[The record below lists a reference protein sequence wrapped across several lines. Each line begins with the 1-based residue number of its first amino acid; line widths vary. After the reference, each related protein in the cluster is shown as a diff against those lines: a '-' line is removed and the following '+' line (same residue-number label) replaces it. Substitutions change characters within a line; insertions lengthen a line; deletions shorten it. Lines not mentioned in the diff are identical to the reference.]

1 MVFVIKYILENKMK
15 KILLIDGSSLIFRA
29 FYAIRNLTTKDGVF
43 VNGVYGFL
51 NMYYKALEL
60 INPTHIFVAFDKG
73 SKTFRHNEFADYKG
87 TRDNAPNEITYQ
99 FGILK
104 DLLSSMNVNYLELD
118 EYEADDIIGTIAKL
132 AQKEGFEVDIFTG
145 DRDYLQLVDDNILV
159 YLTKKGI
166 SEIKLMNTE
175 SILEEYDLSPKQLID
190 VKALQGDSSDNI
202 PGVKGVGEKT
212 ALKLIQEYGNLENL
226 YENIDNLK
234 GKLKENLVNEKDKA
248 YLSRYLGEIFLRV
261 PIERNIEDFEIKDV
275 NYNEYLKK
283 LEKLEF
289 NSIINK
295 HFKDIKKEST
305 VKSNQ
310 NIDFEVINFSEIFEK
325 IKNDDE
331 ISIKFFSDKGYIYRK
346 KFYIGIYSNFNKKAY
361 ICKDFKLSD
370 FEKFCNLDIKIIGY
384 DIKEELFFALK
395 NNLEFK
401 NYEDVMILEYLID
414 SNKGNYDILK
424 VSNEFLNLEILDLK
438 EMLGKGKN
446 KKTFFELEEDIIFK
460 FISQNVFAISALYD
474 IFIEKAKENN
484 LISLYENVEKPL
496 VKVLADMEKTG
507 VLVDRNKIIELN
519 EEYSKLA
526 YLYEQKV
533 YELAGEVFNLNS
545 PKQLGV
551 ILFEKIGLPVVKKT
565 KTGYSTD
572 VEVLEKLSKKHEIA
586 DYILKYRS
594 LNKLISTYLD
604 GILEYI
610 MDDGRVRTSFKQMI
624 TATGRLSSVDPNLQN
639 IPIRSE
645 EGKNIR
651 KVFVADK
658 NKVFIDADYSQIEL
672 RVLAHLSK
680 DSVMIDSFKNDL
692 DIHYK
697 TASEVFGVPINEVT
711 DNQRRS
717 AKAVNFG
724 IVYGI
729 SDYGLSKDLNITRNE
744 ARQYIDGY
752 LNTYPSIKNY
762 MEQIVNKAKK
772 DGFVTTILD
781 RKRYIPEINS
791 KNFNIRS
798 FGERI
803 ALNTPIQG
811 SAADIIKLAMIKV
824 YERLKIEKVN
834 AKLIL
839 QIHDELI
846 VECEESEKE
855 TVKKILKN
863 SMENVY
869 KLDLPLKVDVC
880 EGRNWYE
887 SK

>member
-1 MVFVIKYILENKMK
+1 MK

-572 VEVLEKLSKKHEIA
+572 VEVLEKLSKKHGIA

-744 ARQYIDGY
+744 AMQYIDGY
-752 LNTYPSIKNY
+752 LNTYPSIKSY
-762 MEQIVNKAKK
+762 MEEIVNKAKK

-869 KLDLPLKVDVC
+869 KLDLPLKVDIC

>member
-1 MVFVIKYILENKMK
+1 MK

-51 NMYYKALEL
+51 NMYYKVLEL
-60 INPTHIFVAFDKG
+60 IKPTHVFVAFDKG

-361 ICKDFKLSD
+361 ICKNFKLSD

-446 KKTFFELEEDIIFK
+446 KKTFFELEENIIFK

-496 VKVLADMEKTG
+496 VKVLADMENTG

-752 LNTYPSIKNY
+752 LNTYPSIKSY
-762 MEQIVNKAKK
+762 MEEIVNKAKK

-869 KLDLPLKVDVC
+869 KLDLPLKVDIC

>member
-1 MVFVIKYILENKMK
+1 MK

-145 DRDYLQLVDDNILV
+145 DRDYLQLVDYNILV

-331 ISIKFFSDKGYIYRK
+331 ISIKFFSDKGYIYRN

-752 LNTYPSIKNY
+752 LNTYPSIKSY
-762 MEQIVNKAKK
+762 MEEIVNKAKK

-869 KLDLPLKVDVC
+869 KLDLPLKVDIC

>member
-1 MVFVIKYILENKMK
+1 MK

-29 FYAIRNLTTKDGVF
+29 FYAIKNLTTKDGVF

-60 INPTHIFVAFDKG
+60 TNPTHVFVAFDKG
-73 SKTFRHNEFADYKG
+73 SKTFRHTEYSDYKG
-87 TRDNAPNEITYQ
+87 TRDKAPNEITYQ

-118 EYEADDIIGTIAKL
+118 EYEADDILGTIAKM

-145 DRDYLQLVDDNILV
+145 DRDYLQLVDDNIFV

-166 SEIKLMNTE
+166 SEIKLMDNNAIFE
-175 SILEEYDLSPKQLID
+175 DFGISPKQLIE

-226 YENIDNLK
+226 YENLGNLK
-234 GKLKENLVNEKDKA
+234 GKLKENLENEKDKA
-248 YLSRYLGEIFLRV
+248 YLSRYLGEIYLNV
-261 PIERNIEDFEIKDV
+261 PIDKNIEDFEIKDV
-275 NYNEYLKK
+275 NLNEYI
-283 LEKLEF
+283 EKLENLEF
-289 NSIINK
+289 KSIINK
-295 HFKDIKKEST
+295 YFKDVKKDNS
-305 VKSNQ
+305 KNL
-310 NIDFEVINFSEIFEK
+310 NHIIDSEVIIFSEIFDK
-325 IKNDDE
+325 IKNDK
-331 ISIKFFSDKGYIYRK
+331 SIAVKFFSDKEYIYRE
-346 KFYIGIYSNFNKKAY
+346 KFYIGVYSDYNKKSY
-361 ICKDFKLSD
+361 ICKDFNLKD
-370 FEKFCNLDIKIIGY
+370 FERLCNSDIKIVGY
-384 DIKEELFFALK
+384 DIKEELFFLLK
-395 NNLEFK
+395 NNFEVN
-401 NYEDVMILEYLID
+401 NYEDVMILEYLVD
-414 SNKGNYDILK
+414 SNKGNYDITK
-424 VSNEFLNLEILDLK
+424 VSEEVLHLEIIDLK
-438 EMLGKGKN
+438 EIFGKGKN
-446 KKTFFELEEDIIFK
+446 KKTFFDLEEDIIVK
-460 FISQNVFAISALYD
+460 YISQYVFAISELYS
-474 IFIEKAKENN
+474 IFVQKVKENN
-484 LISLYENVEKPL
+484 LYSLYENVEKPL
-496 VKVLADMEKTG
+496 VKILADMEKTG
-507 VLVDRNKIIELN
+507 VKVDKNKIMELN

-526 YLYEQKV
+526 DEYEQRV

-551 ILFEKIGLPVVKKT
+551 VLFDKMKLPVVKKT

-572 VEVLEKLSKKHEIA
+572 VEVLEKLSEEHEIA
-586 DYILKYRS
+586 EYILKYRS
-594 LNKLISTYLD
+594 LNKLISTYLV
-604 GILEYI
+604 GILDYI
-610 MDDGRVRTSFKQMI
+610 MEDDRVRTSYKQMI

-639 IPIRSE
+639 IPVRTQ

-680 DSVMIDSFKNDL
+680 DLVMIDSFKNNL

-697 TASEVFGVPINEVT
+697 TASEVFGVPIEEVT

-752 LNTYPSIKNY
+752 LNTYPNIKNY
-762 MEQIVNKAKK
+762 MEEIVKIAKK
-772 DGFVTTILD
+772 DGYVTTILG

-824 YERLKIEKVN
+824 YERLKEEKVN

-846 VECEESEKE
+846 IECDEKE
-855 TVKKILKN
+855 KDIVKNILKE

>member
-1 MVFVIKYILENKMK
+1 MK

-29 FYAIRNLTTKDGVF
+29 FYAIKNLTTKDGVF

-60 INPTHIFVAFDKG
+60 TNTTHVFVAFDKG
-73 SKTFRHNEFADYKG
+73 SKTFRHTEYSDYKG
-87 TRDNAPNEITYQ
+87 SRDKAPNEITYQ

-118 EYEADDIIGTIAKL
+118 EYEADDILGTIAKL

-145 DRDYLQLVDDNILV
+145 DRDYLQLVDDNIFV

-166 SEIKLMNTE
+166 SEIKLMDNNAIFE
-175 SILEEYDLSPKQLID
+175 DFGISPKQLID

-226 YENIDNLK
+226 YENLGKLK
-234 GKLKENLVNEKDKA
+234 GKLKENLENEKDKA
-248 YLSRYLGEIFLRV
+248 YLSRYLGEIYLNV
-261 PIERNIEDFEIKDV
+261 PIDKNIEDFELKDV
-275 NYNEYLKK
+275 NLNEYI
-283 LEKLEF
+283 EKLENLEF
-289 NSIINK
+289 KSIINK
-295 HFKDIKKEST
+295 YFKDVKKDNS
-305 VKSNQ
+305 KSINHI
-310 NIDFEVINFSEIFEK
+310 IDSEVINFSEIFDK
-325 IKNDDE
+325 IKNDK
-331 ISIKFFSDKGYIYRK
+331 SIAVKFFSDKEYIYRE
-346 KFYIGIYSNFNKKAY
+346 KFYIGVYSDYNKKSY
-361 ICKDFKLSD
+361 ICKEFNLKD
-370 FEKFCNLDIKIIGY
+370 FERLCNSDIKIVGY
-384 DIKEELFFALK
+384 DIKEELFFLLK
-395 NNLEFK
+395 NNFEVN
-401 NYEDVMILEYLID
+401 NYEDVMILEYLVD
-414 SNKGNYDILK
+414 SNKGNYDITK
-424 VSNEFLNLEILDLK
+424 VSEELLHLEIIDLK
-438 EMLGKGKN
+438 ERFGKGKN
-446 KKTFFELEEDIIFK
+446 KKTFFDLDEDIIVK
-460 FISQNVFAISALYD
+460 YISQYVFAISELYS
-474 IFIEKAKENN
+474 IFVQKVKENN
-484 LISLYENVEKPL
+484 LFSLYENVEKPL
-496 VKVLADMEKTG
+496 VKILADMEKTG
-507 VLVDRNKIIELN
+507 VKVDKNKILELN

-526 YLYEQKV
+526 DEYEQRV

-551 ILFEKIGLPVVKKT
+551 ILFDKMKLPVVKKT

-572 VEVLEKLSKKHEIA
+572 VEVLEKLSEDYEIA
-586 DYILKYRS
+586 EYILKYRS
-594 LNKLISTYLD
+594 LNKLISTYLV
-604 GILEYI
+604 GILDYI
-610 MDDGRVRTSFKQMI
+610 MEDDRVRTSYKQMI

-639 IPIRSE
+639 IPVRTQ

-680 DSVMIDSFKNDL
+680 DLVMIDSFKNDL

-697 TASEVFGVPINEVT
+697 TASEVFGVPIEEVT

-752 LNTYPSIKNY
+752 LNTYPNIKNY
-762 MEQIVNKAKK
+762 MEEIVKIAKK
-772 DGFVTTILD
+772 DGYVTTILG

-824 YERLKIEKVN
+824 YERLKEEKVN

-846 VECEESEKE
+846 IECDEKE
-855 TVKKILKN
+855 KDIVKNILKE

>member
-1 MVFVIKYILENKMK
+1 MK

-60 INPTHIFVAFDKG
+60 IKPTHVFVAFDKG

-87 TRDNAPNEITYQ
+87 TRDKAPNEITYQ

-118 EYEADDIIGTIAKL
+118 EYEADDILGTIAKL

-145 DRDYLQLVDDNILV
+145 DRDYLQLVDENIFV

-166 SEIKLMNTE
+166 SEIKLMNNE
-175 SILEEYDLSPKQLID
+175 SIFEEYGLSPKQLID

-226 YENIDNLK
+226 YENLDNLK
-234 GKLKENLVNEKDKA
+234 GKLKENLENEKDKA
-248 YLSRYLGEIFLRV
+248 YLSRHLGEIFLNV
-261 PIERNIEDFEIKDV
+261 PIARNIEDFEIKDV
-275 NYNEYLKK
+275 SNEY
-283 LEKLEF
+283 LEKLENLEF
-289 NSIINK
+289 KSIISK
-295 HFKDIKKEST
+295 HFKDIKKEND
-305 VKSNQ
+305 VKISQ
-310 NIDFEVINFSEIFEK
+310 KIDFEVINFSEIFEK
-325 IKNDDE
+325 IKNDDA
-331 ISIKFFSDKGYIYRK
+331 ISIKFFSDKGYIYRE
-346 KFYIGIYSNFNKKAY
+346 KFYTGIYSNYNKKAY
-361 ICKDFKLSD
+361 ICKDFELSD
-370 FEKFCNLDIKIIGY
+370 FEKFCNLDVNIIGY
-384 DIKEELFFALK
+384 DIKEELYFALK

-401 NYEDVMILEYLID
+401 NYEDVMILEYLFD
-414 SNKGNYDILK
+414 SNKGNYDIGK
-424 VSNEFLNLEILDLK
+424 VSNELLHLEILDLK
-438 EMLGKGKN
+438 EISGKGKN
-446 KKTFFELEEDIIFK
+446 KKTFFEFEEDIIFK
-460 FISQNVFAISALYD
+460 YISQNVFAIYKLYN
-474 IFIEKAKENN
+474 IFIEKCKENN
-484 LISLYENVEKPL
+484 LILLYENVEKPL
-496 VKVLADMEKTG
+496 VKVLADMESTG
-507 VLVDRNKIIELN
+507 VLVDKSMIKELN

-526 YLYEQKV
+526 NEYEQKV

-551 ILFEKIGLPVVKKT
+551 ILFDKMKLPVVKKT

-752 LNTYPSIKNY
+752 LNTYPSIKKY
-762 MEQIVNKAKK
+762 MEEIVNKAKK
-772 DGFVTTILD
+772 DGYVTTILD

-824 YERLKIEKVN
+824 YERLNSENVN

-846 VECEESEKE
+846 IECEESEKE
-855 TVKKILKN
+855 IVKKILKD

>member
-1 MVFVIKYILENKMK
+1 MK

-29 FYAIRNLTTKDGVF
+29 FYAIKNLTTKDGVF

-60 INPTHIFVAFDKG
+60 TNPTHVFVAFDKG
-73 SKTFRHNEFADYKG
+73 SKTFRHTEYSDYKG
-87 TRDNAPNEITYQ
+87 TRDKAPNEITYQ

-118 EYEADDIIGTIAKL
+118 EYEADDILGTIAKL

-145 DRDYLQLVDDNILV
+145 DRDYLQLVDDNIFV

-166 SEIKLMNTE
+166 SEIKLMDNNAIFE
-175 SILEEYDLSPKQLID
+175 DFGISPNQLID

-226 YENIDNLK
+226 YKNLGKLK
-234 GKLKENLVNEKDKA
+234 GKLKENLENEKDKA
-248 YLSRYLGEIFLRV
+248 YLSRYLGEIYLNV
-261 PIERNIEDFEIKDV
+261 PIDKNIEDFELKDV
-275 NYNEYLKK
+275 NLNEYI
-283 LEKLEF
+283 EKLENLEF
-289 NSIINK
+289 KSIINK
-295 HFKDIKKEST
+295 FFKDVKKDN
-305 VKSNQ
+305 SNSI
-310 NIDFEVINFSEIFEK
+310 NHIIDSEVINFSEIFDK
-325 IKNDDE
+325 IKNDK
-331 ISIKFFSDKGYIYRK
+331 SIAVKFFSDKEYIYRE
-346 KFYIGIYSNFNKKAY
+346 KFYIGVYSDYNKKSY
-361 ICKDFKLSD
+361 ICKEFNLED
-370 FEKFCNLDIKIIGY
+370 FERLCNSDIKIVGY
-384 DIKEELFFALK
+384 DIKEELFFLLK
-395 NNLEFK
+395 NNFEVN
-401 NYEDVMILEYLID
+401 NYEDVMILEYLVD
-414 SNKGNYDILK
+414 SNKGNYDITK
-424 VSNEFLNLEILDLK
+424 VSEELLHLEIIDLK
-438 EMLGKGKN
+438 ERFGKGKN
-446 KKTFFELEEDIIFK
+446 KKTFFDLDEDIIVK
-460 FISQNVFAISALYD
+460 YISQYVFAISELYS
-474 IFIEKAKENN
+474 IFVQKVKENN
-484 LISLYENVEKPL
+484 LYSLYENVEKPL
-496 VKVLADMEKTG
+496 VKILADMEKTG
-507 VLVDRNKIIELN
+507 VKVDKNKILELN

-526 YLYEQKV
+526 DEYEQRV

-551 ILFEKIGLPVVKKT
+551 ILFDKMKLPVVKKT

-572 VEVLEKLSKKHEIA
+572 VEVLEKLSEDYEIA
-586 DYILKYRS
+586 EYILKYRS
-594 LNKLISTYLD
+594 LNKLISTYLV
-604 GILEYI
+604 GILDYI
-610 MDDGRVRTSFKQMI
+610 MEDDRVRTSYKQMI

-639 IPIRSE
+639 IPVRTQ

-680 DSVMIDSFKNDL
+680 DLVMIDSFKNDL

-697 TASEVFGVPINEVT
+697 TASEVFGVPIEEVT

-752 LNTYPSIKNY
+752 LNTYPNIKNY
-762 MEQIVNKAKK
+762 MEEIVKIAKK
-772 DGFVTTILD
+772 DGYVTTILG

-824 YERLKIEKVN
+824 YERLKEEKVN

-846 VECEESEKE
+846 IECDEKE
-855 TVKKILKN
+855 KDIVKNILKE

>member
-1 MVFVIKYILENKMK
+1 MK

-60 INPTHIFVAFDKG
+60 INPTHVFVAFDKG

-202 PGVKGVGEKT
+202 PGVKGVGDRT

-310 NIDFEVINFSEIFEK
+310 NIDFEVINFPEIFEK

-752 LNTYPSIKNY
+752 LNTYPSIKSY
-762 MEQIVNKAKK
+762 MEEIVNKAKK

-824 YERLKIEKVN
+824 YERLKVEKVN

-869 KLDLPLKVDVC
+869 KLDLPLKVDIC

>member
-1 MVFVIKYILENKMK
+1 MK

-261 PIERNIEDFEIKDV
+261 PIERNIEDFKIKDV

-370 FEKFCNLDIKIIGY
+370 FEKFCNLDINIIGY

-446 KKTFFELEEDIIFK
+446 KKTFFELEENIIFK

-496 VKVLADMEKTG
+496 VKVLADMENTG

-752 LNTYPSIKNY
+752 LNTYPSIKSY
-762 MEQIVNKAKK
+762 MEEIVNKAKK

-869 KLDLPLKVDVC
+869 KLDLPLKVDIC

>member
-1 MVFVIKYILENKMK
+1 MK

-474 IFIEKAKENN
+474 IFTEKAKENN

-752 LNTYPSIKNY
+752 LNTYPSIKSY
-762 MEQIVNKAKK
+762 MEEIVNKAKK

-869 KLDLPLKVDVC
+869 KLDLPLKVDIC

>member
-1 MVFVIKYILENKMK
+1 MK

-29 FYAIRNLTTKDGVF
+29 FYAIKNLTTKDGVF

-60 INPTHIFVAFDKG
+60 TNPTHVFVAFDKG
-73 SKTFRHNEFADYKG
+73 SKTFRHTEYSDYKG
-87 TRDNAPNEITYQ
+87 TRDKAPNEITYQ

-118 EYEADDIIGTIAKL
+118 EYEADDILGTIAKL

-145 DRDYLQLVDDNILV
+145 DRDYLQLVDDNIFV

-166 SEIKLMNTE
+166 SEIKLMDNNAIFE
-175 SILEEYDLSPKQLID
+175 DFGISPKQLID

-226 YENIDNLK
+226 YKNLGKLK
-234 GKLKENLVNEKDKA
+234 GKLKENLENEKDKA
-248 YLSRYLGEIFLRV
+248 YLSRYLGEIYLNV
-261 PIERNIEDFEIKDV
+261 PIDKNIEDFELKDV
-275 NYNEYLKK
+275 NLNEYI
-283 LEKLEF
+283 EKLENLEF
-289 NSIINK
+289 KSIINK
-295 HFKDIKKEST
+295 FFKDVKKDN
-305 VKSNQ
+305 SNSI
-310 NIDFEVINFSEIFEK
+310 NHIIDSEVINFSEIFDK
-325 IKNDDE
+325 IKNDK
-331 ISIKFFSDKGYIYRK
+331 SIAVKFFSDKEYIYRE
-346 KFYIGIYSNFNKKAY
+346 KFYIGVYSDYNKKSY
-361 ICKDFKLSD
+361 ICKEFNLED
-370 FEKFCNLDIKIIGY
+370 FERLCNSDIKIVGY
-384 DIKEELFFALK
+384 DIKEELFFLLK
-395 NNLEFK
+395 NNFEVN
-401 NYEDVMILEYLID
+401 NYEDVMILEYLVD
-414 SNKGNYDILK
+414 SNKGNYDITK
-424 VSNEFLNLEILDLK
+424 VSEELLHLEIIDLK
-438 EMLGKGKN
+438 ERFGKGKN
-446 KKTFFELEEDIIFK
+446 KKTFFDLDEDIIVK
-460 FISQNVFAISALYD
+460 YISQYVFAISELYS
-474 IFIEKAKENN
+474 IFVQKVKENN
-484 LISLYENVEKPL
+484 LYSLYENVEKPL
-496 VKVLADMEKTG
+496 VKILADMEKTG
-507 VLVDRNKIIELN
+507 VKVDKNKILELN

-526 YLYEQKV
+526 DEYEQRV

-551 ILFEKIGLPVVKKT
+551 ILFDKMKLPVVKKT

-572 VEVLEKLSKKHEIA
+572 VEVLEKLSEDYEIA
-586 DYILKYRS
+586 EYILKYRS
-594 LNKLISTYLD
+594 LNKLISTYLV
-604 GILEYI
+604 GILDYI
-610 MDDGRVRTSFKQMI
+610 MEDDRVRTSYKQMI

-639 IPIRSE
+639 IPVRTQ

-680 DSVMIDSFKNDL
+680 DLVMIDSFKNDL

-697 TASEVFGVPINEVT
+697 TASEVFGVPIEEVT

-752 LNTYPSIKNY
+752 LNTYPNIKNY
-762 MEQIVNKAKK
+762 MEEIVKIAKK
-772 DGFVTTILD
+772 DGYVTTILG
-781 RKRYIPEINS
+781 RKRYIPEIKS

-824 YERLKIEKVN
+824 YKRLKEEKVN

-846 VECEESEKE
+846 IECDEKE
-855 TVKKILKN
+855 KDIVKNILKE

-880 EGRNWYE
+880 EGRNWFE

>member
-1 MVFVIKYILENKMK
+1 MK

-29 FYAIRNLTTKDGVF
+29 FYAIKNLTTKDGVF

-60 INPTHIFVAFDKG
+60 TNPTHVFVAFDKG
-73 SKTFRHNEFADYKG
+73 SKTFRHTEYSDYKG
-87 TRDNAPNEITYQ
+87 TRDKAPNEITYQ

-118 EYEADDIIGTIAKL
+118 EYEADDILGTIAKL

-145 DRDYLQLVDDNILV
+145 DRDYLQLVDDNIFV

-166 SEIKLMNTE
+166 SEIKLMDNNAIFE
-175 SILEEYDLSPKQLID
+175 DFGISPKQLID

-226 YENIDNLK
+226 YENLGKLK
-234 GKLKENLVNEKDKA
+234 GKLKENLENEKDKA
-248 YLSRYLGEIFLRV
+248 YLSRYLGEIYLNV
-261 PIERNIEDFEIKDV
+261 PIDKNIEDFELKDV
-275 NYNEYLKK
+275 NLNEYI
-283 LEKLEF
+283 EKLENLEF
-289 NSIINK
+289 KSIINK
-295 HFKDIKKEST
+295 FFKDVKKDN
-305 VKSNQ
+305 SNSI
-310 NIDFEVINFSEIFEK
+310 NHIIDSEVINFSEIFDK
-325 IKNDDE
+325 IKNDK
-331 ISIKFFSDKGYIYRK
+331 SIAVKFFSDKEYIYRE
-346 KFYIGIYSNFNKKAY
+346 KFYIGVYSDYNKKSY
-361 ICKDFKLSD
+361 ICKEFNLED
-370 FEKFCNLDIKIIGY
+370 FERLCNSDIKIVGY
-384 DIKEELFFALK
+384 DIKEELFFLLK
-395 NNLEFK
+395 NNFEVN
-401 NYEDVMILEYLID
+401 NYEDVMILEYLVD
-414 SNKGNYDILK
+414 SNKGNYNITK
-424 VSNEFLNLEILDLK
+424 VSEELLHLEIIDLK
-438 EMLGKGKN
+438 ERFGKGKN
-446 KKTFFELEEDIIFK
+446 KKTFFDLDEDIIVK
-460 FISQNVFAISALYD
+460 YISQYVFAISELYS
-474 IFIEKAKENN
+474 IFVQKVKENN
-484 LISLYENVEKPL
+484 LYSLYENVEKPL
-496 VKVLADMEKTG
+496 VKILADMEKTG
-507 VLVDRNKIIELN
+507 VKVDKNKILELN

-526 YLYEQKV
+526 DEYEQRV

-551 ILFEKIGLPVVKKT
+551 ILFDKMKLPVVKKT

-572 VEVLEKLSKKHEIA
+572 VEVLEKLSEDYEIA
-586 DYILKYRS
+586 EYILKYRS
-594 LNKLISTYLD
+594 LNKLISTYLV
-604 GILEYI
+604 GILDYI
-610 MDDGRVRTSFKQMI
+610 MEDDRVRTSYKQMI

-639 IPIRSE
+639 IPVRTQ

-680 DSVMIDSFKNDL
+680 DLVMIDSFKNDL

-697 TASEVFGVPINEVT
+697 TASEVFGVPIEEVT

-752 LNTYPSIKNY
+752 LNTYPNIKNY
-762 MEQIVNKAKK
+762 MEEIVKIAKK
-772 DGFVTTILD
+772 DGYVTTILG
-781 RKRYIPEINS
+781 RKRYIPEIKS

-824 YERLKIEKVN
+824 YKRLKEEKVN

-846 VECEESEKE
+846 IECDEKE
-855 TVKKILKN
+855 KDIVKNILKE

-880 EGRNWYE
+880 EGRNWFE

>member
-1 MVFVIKYILENKMK
+1 M
-15 KILLIDGSSLIFRA
+15 
-29 FYAIRNLTTKDGVF
+29 
-43 VNGVYGFL
+43 
-51 NMYYKALEL
+51 
-60 INPTHIFVAFDKG
+60 
-73 SKTFRHNEFADYKG
+73 
-87 TRDNAPNEITYQ
+87 
-99 FGILK
+99 
-104 DLLSSMNVNYLELD
+104 
-118 EYEADDIIGTIAKL
+118 
-132 AQKEGFEVDIFTG
+132 
-145 DRDYLQLVDDNILV
+145 
-159 YLTKKGI
+159 
-166 SEIKLMNTE
+166 
-175 SILEEYDLSPKQLID
+175 
-190 VKALQGDSSDNI
+190 
-202 PGVKGVGEKT
+202 
-212 ALKLIQEYGNLENL
+212 
-226 YENIDNLK
+226 
-234 GKLKENLVNEKDKA
+234 
-248 YLSRYLGEIFLRV
+248 
-261 PIERNIEDFEIKDV
+261 
-275 NYNEYLKK
+275 
-283 LEKLEF
+283 
-289 NSIINK
+289 
-295 HFKDIKKEST
+295 
-305 VKSNQ
+305 
-310 NIDFEVINFSEIFEK
+310 
-325 IKNDDE
+325 
-331 ISIKFFSDKGYIYRK
+331 
-346 KFYIGIYSNFNKKAY
+346 
-361 ICKDFKLSD
+361 
-370 FEKFCNLDIKIIGY
+370 
-384 DIKEELFFALK
+384 
-395 NNLEFK
+395 
-401 NYEDVMILEYLID
+401 
-414 SNKGNYDILK
+414 
-424 VSNEFLNLEILDLK
+424 
-438 EMLGKGKN
+438 
-446 KKTFFELEEDIIFK
+446 
-460 FISQNVFAISALYD
+460 
-474 IFIEKAKENN
+474 
-484 LISLYENVEKPL
+484 
-496 VKVLADMEKTG
+496 
-507 VLVDRNKIIELN
+507 
-519 EEYSKLA
+519 
-526 YLYEQKV
+526 
-533 YELAGEVFNLNS
+533 
-545 PKQLGV
+545 
-551 ILFEKIGLPVVKKT
+551 
-565 KTGYSTD
+565 
-572 VEVLEKLSKKHEIA
+572 
-586 DYILKYRS
+586 
-594 LNKLISTYLD
+594 NKLISTYLD

-752 LNTYPSIKNY
+752 LNTYPSIKSY
-762 MEQIVNKAKK
+762 MEEIVNKAKK

-869 KLDLPLKVDVC
+869 KLDLPLKVDIC

>member
-1 MVFVIKYILENKMK
+1 MK

-51 NMYYKALEL
+51 NMYYKVLEL
-60 INPTHIFVAFDKG
+60 IKPTHVFVAFDKG

-414 SNKGNYDILK
+414 SSKGNYNIIK
-424 VSNEFLNLEILDLK
+424 VSEEFLHLEILDLK

-752 LNTYPSIKNY
+752 LNTYPSIKSY
-762 MEQIVNKAKK
+762 MEEIVNKAKK

-869 KLDLPLKVDVC
+869 KLDLPLKVDIC

>member
-1 MVFVIKYILENKMK
+1 MK

-73 SKTFRHNEFADYKG
+73 SKTFRHNEFVDYKG

-261 PIERNIEDFEIKDV
+261 PIERNIEDFKIKDV

-325 IKNDDE
+325 IENDDE

-346 KFYIGIYSNFNKKAY
+346 KFYIGIYSNFNNKAY

-752 LNTYPSIKNY
+752 LNTYPSIKSY
-762 MEQIVNKAKK
+762 MEEIVNKAKK

-869 KLDLPLKVDVC
+869 KLDLPLKVDIC

>member
-1 MVFVIKYILENKMK
+1 
-15 KILLIDGSSLIFRA
+15 
-29 FYAIRNLTTKDGVF
+29 
-43 VNGVYGFL
+43 
-51 NMYYKALEL
+51 
-60 INPTHIFVAFDKG
+60 
-73 SKTFRHNEFADYKG
+73 
-87 TRDNAPNEITYQ
+87 
-99 FGILK
+99 
-104 DLLSSMNVNYLELD
+104 
-118 EYEADDIIGTIAKL
+118 
-132 AQKEGFEVDIFTG
+132 
-145 DRDYLQLVDDNILV
+145 
-159 YLTKKGI
+159 
-166 SEIKLMNTE
+166 
-175 SILEEYDLSPKQLID
+175 
-190 VKALQGDSSDNI
+190 
-202 PGVKGVGEKT
+202 
-212 ALKLIQEYGNLENL
+212 
-226 YENIDNLK
+226 
-234 GKLKENLVNEKDKA
+234 
-248 YLSRYLGEIFLRV
+248 
-261 PIERNIEDFEIKDV
+261 
-275 NYNEYLKK
+275 
-283 LEKLEF
+283 
-289 NSIINK
+289 
-295 HFKDIKKEST
+295 
-305 VKSNQ
+305 
-310 NIDFEVINFSEIFEK
+310 
-325 IKNDDE
+325 
-331 ISIKFFSDKGYIYRK
+331 
-346 KFYIGIYSNFNKKAY
+346 
-361 ICKDFKLSD
+361 
-370 FEKFCNLDIKIIGY
+370 
-384 DIKEELFFALK
+384 
-395 NNLEFK
+395 
-401 NYEDVMILEYLID
+401 
-414 SNKGNYDILK
+414 
-424 VSNEFLNLEILDLK
+424 
-438 EMLGKGKN
+438 
-446 KKTFFELEEDIIFK
+446 
-460 FISQNVFAISALYD
+460 
-474 IFIEKAKENN
+474 
-484 LISLYENVEKPL
+484 
-496 VKVLADMEKTG
+496 MEKTG

-697 TASEVFGVPINEVT
+697 TASEVFGVLINEVT

-752 LNTYPSIKNY
+752 LNTYPSIKSY
-762 MEQIVNKAKK
+762 MEEIVNKAKK

-824 YERLKIEKVN
+824 YERLKVEKVN

-869 KLDLPLKVDVC
+869 KLDLPLKVDIC

>member
-1 MVFVIKYILENKMK
+1 MK

-305 VKSNQ
+305 VKPNQ

-752 LNTYPSIKNY
+752 LNTYPSIKSY
-762 MEQIVNKAKK
+762 MEEIVNKAKK

-869 KLDLPLKVDVC
+869 KLDLPLKVDIC

>member
-1 MVFVIKYILENKMK
+1 MK

-60 INPTHIFVAFDKG
+60 INPTHVFVAFDKG

-310 NIDFEVINFSEIFEK
+310 NIDFEVINFSKIFEK

-752 LNTYPSIKNY
+752 LNTYPSIKSY
-762 MEQIVNKAKK
+762 MEEIVNKAKK

-824 YERLKIEKVN
+824 YERLKVEKVN

-869 KLDLPLKVDVC
+869 KLDLPLKVDIC

>member
-1 MVFVIKYILENKMK
+1 MK

-29 FYAIRNLTTKDGVF
+29 FYAIKNLTTKDGVF

-60 INPTHIFVAFDKG
+60 TNPTHVFVAFDKG
-73 SKTFRHNEFADYKG
+73 SKTFRHTEYSDYKG
-87 TRDNAPNEITYQ
+87 TRDKAPNEITYQ

-118 EYEADDIIGTIAKL
+118 EYEADDILGTIAIL

-145 DRDYLQLVDDNILV
+145 DRDYLQLVDDNIFV

-166 SEIKLMNTE
+166 SEIKLMDNNAIFE
-175 SILEEYDLSPKQLID
+175 DFGISPKQLIE

-226 YENIDNLK
+226 YKNLGKLK
-234 GKLKENLVNEKDKA
+234 GKLKENLENEKDKA
-248 YLSRYLGEIFLRV
+248 YLSRYLGEIYLNV
-261 PIERNIEDFEIKDV
+261 PIDKNIEDFELKDV
-275 NYNEYLKK
+275 NLNEYI
-283 LEKLEF
+283 EKLENLEF
-289 NSIINK
+289 KSIINK
-295 HFKDIKKEST
+295 YFKDVKKDN
-305 VKSNQ
+305 SNSI
-310 NIDFEVINFSEIFEK
+310 NHIIDSEVINFSEIFDK
-325 IKNDDE
+325 IKNDK
-331 ISIKFFSDKGYIYRK
+331 SIAVKFFSDKEYIYRE
-346 KFYIGIYSNFNKKAY
+346 KFYIGVYSDYNKKSY
-361 ICKDFKLSD
+361 ICKEFNLED
-370 FEKFCNLDIKIIGY
+370 FERLCNSDIKIVGY
-384 DIKEELFFALK
+384 DIKEELFFLLK
-395 NNLEFK
+395 NNFEVN
-401 NYEDVMILEYLID
+401 NYEDVMILEYLVD
-414 SNKGNYDILK
+414 SNKGNYDITK
-424 VSNEFLNLEILDLK
+424 VSEELLHLEIIDLK
-438 EMLGKGKN
+438 ERFGKGKN
-446 KKTFFELEEDIIFK
+446 KKTFFDLDEDIIVK
-460 FISQNVFAISALYD
+460 YISQYVFAISELYS
-474 IFIEKAKENN
+474 IFVQKVKENN
-484 LISLYENVEKPL
+484 LYSLYENVEKPL
-496 VKVLADMEKTG
+496 VKILADMEKTG
-507 VLVDRNKIIELN
+507 VKVDKNKILELN

-526 YLYEQKV
+526 DEYEQRV

-551 ILFEKIGLPVVKKT
+551 ILFDKMKLPVVKKT

-572 VEVLEKLSKKHEIA
+572 VEVLEKLSGDYEIA
-586 DYILKYRS
+586 EYILKYRS
-594 LNKLISTYLD
+594 LNKLISTYLV
-604 GILEYI
+604 GILDYI
-610 MDDGRVRTSFKQMI
+610 MEDDRVRTSYKQMI

-639 IPIRSE
+639 IPVRTQ

-680 DSVMIDSFKNDL
+680 DLVMIDSFKNDL

-697 TASEVFGVPINEVT
+697 TASEVFGVPIEEVT

-752 LNTYPSIKNY
+752 LNTYPNIKNY
-762 MEQIVNKAKK
+762 MEEIVKIAKK
-772 DGFVTTILD
+772 DGYVTTILG

-824 YERLKIEKVN
+824 YERLKEEKVN

-846 VECEESEKE
+846 IECDEKE
-855 TVKKILKN
+855 KDIVKNILKE

>member
-1 MVFVIKYILENKMK
+1 MK

-261 PIERNIEDFEIKDV
+261 PIERNIEDFKIKDV

-384 DIKEELFFALK
+384 DIKEELFFVLK

-752 LNTYPSIKNY
+752 LNTYPSIKSY
-762 MEQIVNKAKK
+762 MEEIVNKAKK

-824 YERLKIEKVN
+824 YERLKVEKVN

-869 KLDLPLKVDVC
+869 KLDLPLKVDIC

>member
-1 MVFVIKYILENKMK
+1 MK

-29 FYAIRNLTTKDGVF
+29 FYAIKNLTTKDGVF

-60 INPTHIFVAFDKG
+60 TNPTHVFVAFDKG
-73 SKTFRHNEFADYKG
+73 SKTFRHTEYSDYKG
-87 TRDNAPNEITYQ
+87 TRDKAPNEITYQ

-118 EYEADDIIGTIAKL
+118 EYEADDILGTIAKL

-145 DRDYLQLVDDNILV
+145 DRDYLQLVDDNIFV

-166 SEIKLMNTE
+166 SEIKLMDNNAIFE
-175 SILEEYDLSPKQLID
+175 DFGISPKQLID

-226 YENIDNLK
+226 YENLGKLK
-234 GKLKENLVNEKDKA
+234 GKLKENLENEKDKA
-248 YLSRYLGEIFLRV
+248 YLSRYLGEIYLNV
-261 PIERNIEDFEIKDV
+261 PIDKNIEDFELKDV
-275 NYNEYLKK
+275 NLNEYI
-283 LEKLEF
+283 EKLENLEF
-289 NSIINK
+289 KSIINK
-295 HFKDIKKEST
+295 FFKDVKKDN
-305 VKSNQ
+305 SNSI
-310 NIDFEVINFSEIFEK
+310 NHIIDSEVINFSEIFDK
-325 IKNDDE
+325 IKNDK
-331 ISIKFFSDKGYIYRK
+331 SIAVKFFSDKEYIYRE
-346 KFYIGIYSNFNKKAY
+346 KFYIGVYSDYNKKSY
-361 ICKDFKLSD
+361 ICKEFNLED
-370 FEKFCNLDIKIIGY
+370 FERLCNSDIKIVGY
-384 DIKEELFFALK
+384 DIKEELFFLLK
-395 NNLEFK
+395 NNFEVN
-401 NYEDVMILEYLID
+401 NYEDVMILEYLVD
-414 SNKGNYDILK
+414 SNKGNYDITK
-424 VSNEFLNLEILDLK
+424 VSEELLHLEIIDLK
-438 EMLGKGKN
+438 ERFGKGKN
-446 KKTFFELEEDIIFK
+446 KKTFFDLDEDIIVK
-460 FISQNVFAISALYD
+460 YISQYVFAISELYSV
-474 IFIEKAKENN
+474 FVQKVKENN
-484 LISLYENVEKPL
+484 LYSLYENVEKPL
-496 VKVLADMEKTG
+496 VKILADMEKTG
-507 VLVDRNKIIELN
+507 VKVDKNKILELN

-526 YLYEQKV
+526 DEYEQRV
-533 YELAGEVFNLNS
+533 YEIAGEVFNLNS

-551 ILFEKIGLPVVKKT
+551 ILFDKMKLPVVKKT

-572 VEVLEKLSKKHEIA
+572 VEVLEKLSEDYEIA
-586 DYILKYRS
+586 EYILKYRS
-594 LNKLISTYLD
+594 LNKLISTYLV
-604 GILEYI
+604 GILDYI
-610 MDDGRVRTSFKQMI
+610 MEDDRVRTSYKQMI

-639 IPIRSE
+639 IPVRTQ

-680 DSVMIDSFKNDL
+680 DLVMIDSFKNDL

-697 TASEVFGVPINEVT
+697 TASEVFGVPIEEVT

-752 LNTYPSIKNY
+752 LNTYPNIKNY
-762 MEQIVNKAKK
+762 MEEIVKIAKK
-772 DGFVTTILD
+772 DGYVTTILG

-824 YERLKIEKVN
+824 YERLKEEKVN

-846 VECEESEKE
+846 IECDEKE
-855 TVKKILKN
+855 KDIVKNILKE

>member
-1 MVFVIKYILENKMK
+1 MK

-29 FYAIRNLTTKDGVF
+29 FYAIKNLTTKDGVF

-60 INPTHIFVAFDKG
+60 TNPTHVFVAFDKG
-73 SKTFRHNEFADYKG
+73 SKTFRHTEYSDYKG
-87 TRDNAPNEITYQ
+87 TRDKAPNEITYQ

-118 EYEADDIIGTIAKL
+118 EYEADDILGTIAKL

-145 DRDYLQLVDDNILV
+145 DRDYLQLVDDNIFV

-166 SEIKLMNTE
+166 SEIKLMDNNAIFE
-175 SILEEYDLSPKQLID
+175 DFGISPKQLID

-226 YENIDNLK
+226 YKNLGKLK
-234 GKLKENLVNEKDKA
+234 GKLKENLENEKDKA
-248 YLSRYLGEIFLRV
+248 YLSRYLGEIYLNV
-261 PIERNIEDFEIKDV
+261 PIDKNIEDFELKDV
-275 NYNEYLKK
+275 NLNEYI
-283 LEKLEF
+283 EKLENLEF
-289 NSIINK
+289 KSIINK
-295 HFKDIKKEST
+295 FFKDVKKDN
-305 VKSNQ
+305 SNSI
-310 NIDFEVINFSEIFEK
+310 NHIIDSEVINFSEIFDK
-325 IKNDDE
+325 IKNDK
-331 ISIKFFSDKGYIYRK
+331 SIAVKFFSDKEYIYRE
-346 KFYIGIYSNFNKKAY
+346 KFYIGVYSDYNKKSY
-361 ICKDFKLSD
+361 ICKEFNLED
-370 FEKFCNLDIKIIGY
+370 FERLCNSDIKIVGY
-384 DIKEELFFALK
+384 DIKEELFFLLK
-395 NNLEFK
+395 NNFEVN
-401 NYEDVMILEYLID
+401 NYEDVMILEYLVD
-414 SNKGNYDILK
+414 SNKGNYDITK
-424 VSNEFLNLEILDLK
+424 VSEELLHLEIIDLK
-438 EMLGKGKN
+438 ERFGKGKN
-446 KKTFFELEEDIIFK
+446 KKTFFDLDEDIIVK
-460 FISQNVFAISALYD
+460 YISQYVFAISELYS
-474 IFIEKAKENN
+474 IFVQKVKENN
-484 LISLYENVEKPL
+484 LYSLYENVEKPL
-496 VKVLADMEKTG
+496 VKILADMEKTG
-507 VLVDRNKIIELN
+507 VKVDKNKILELN

-526 YLYEQKV
+526 DEYEQRV

-551 ILFEKIGLPVVKKT
+551 ILFDKMKLPVVKKT

-572 VEVLEKLSKKHEIA
+572 VEVLEKLSGDYEIA
-586 DYILKYRS
+586 EYILKYRS
-594 LNKLISTYLD
+594 LNKLISTYLV
-604 GILEYI
+604 GILDYI
-610 MDDGRVRTSFKQMI
+610 MEDDRVRTSYKQMI

-639 IPIRSE
+639 IPVRTQ

-680 DSVMIDSFKNDL
+680 DLVMIDSFKNDL

-697 TASEVFGVPINEVT
+697 TASEVFGVPIEEVT

-752 LNTYPSIKNY
+752 LNTYPNIKNY
-762 MEQIVNKAKK
+762 MEEIVKIAKK
-772 DGFVTTILD
+772 DGYVTTILG

-824 YERLKIEKVN
+824 YERLKEEKVN

-846 VECEESEKE
+846 IECDEKE
-855 TVKKILKN
+855 KDIVKNILKE

>member
-1 MVFVIKYILENKMK
+1 MK

-424 VSNEFLNLEILDLK
+424 VSNEILHLEILDLK
-438 EMLGKGKN
+438 EMFGKGKN
-446 KKTFFELEEDIIFK
+446 KKTFFELEEGIIFK
-460 FISQNVFAISALYD
+460 FISQNVFAISGLYD

-752 LNTYPSIKNY
+752 LNTYPSIKSY
-762 MEQIVNKAKK
+762 MEEIVNKAKK

-824 YERLKIEKVN
+824 YERLKVEKVN

-869 KLDLPLKVDVC
+869 KLDLPLKVDIC

>member
-1 MVFVIKYILENKMK
+1 MK

-346 KFYIGIYSNFNKKAY
+346 KFYIGIYSNFNKKPY

-752 LNTYPSIKNY
+752 LNTYPSIKSY
-762 MEQIVNKAKK
+762 MEEIVNKAKK

-869 KLDLPLKVDVC
+869 KLDLPLKVDIC

>member
-1 MVFVIKYILENKMK
+1 MK

-29 FYAIRNLTTKDGVF
+29 FYAIKNLTTKDGVF

-60 INPTHIFVAFDKG
+60 TNPTHVFVAFDKG
-73 SKTFRHNEFADYKG
+73 SKTFRHTEYSDYKG
-87 TRDNAPNEITYQ
+87 TRDKAPNEITYQ

-118 EYEADDIIGTIAKL
+118 EYEADDILGTIAKM

-145 DRDYLQLVDDNILV
+145 DRDYLQLVDDNIFV

-166 SEIKLMNTE
+166 SEIKLMDNNAIFE
-175 SILEEYDLSPKQLID
+175 DFGISPKQLIE

-226 YENIDNLK
+226 YENLGNLK
-234 GKLKENLVNEKDKA
+234 GKLKENLENEKDKA
-248 YLSRYLGEIFLRV
+248 YLSRYLGEIYLNV
-261 PIERNIEDFEIKDV
+261 PIDKNIEDFEIKDV
-275 NYNEYLKK
+275 NLNEYI
-283 LEKLEF
+283 EKLENLEF
-289 NSIINK
+289 KSIINK
-295 HFKDIKKEST
+295 YFKDVKKDNSKKINHI
-305 VKSNQ
+305 VDS
-310 NIDFEVINFSEIFEK
+310 EVINFSEIFDK
-325 IKNDDE
+325 IKNDK
-331 ISIKFFSDKGYIYRK
+331 SIAVKFFSDKEYIYRE
-346 KFYIGIYSNFNKKAY
+346 KFYIGVYSDYNKKSY
-361 ICKDFKLSD
+361 ICKDFNLKD
-370 FEKFCNLDIKIIGY
+370 FKRLCNSDIKIVGY
-384 DIKEELFFALK
+384 DIKEELFFFLK
-395 NNLEFK
+395 NNFEVN
-401 NYEDVMILEYLID
+401 NYEDVMILEYLVD
-414 SNKGNYDILK
+414 SNKGNYDITK
-424 VSNEFLNLEILDLK
+424 VSEELLHLEIIDLK
-438 EMLGKGKN
+438 ERFGKGKN
-446 KKTFFELEEDIIFK
+446 KKTFFDLDEDIIVK
-460 FISQNVFAISALYD
+460 YISQYVFAISELYS
-474 IFIEKAKENN
+474 IFVQKVKENN
-484 LISLYENVEKPL
+484 LYSLYENVEKPL
-496 VKVLADMEKTG
+496 VKILADMEKTG
-507 VLVDRNKIIELN
+507 VRVDKSKIMELN

-526 YLYEQKV
+526 DEYEQRV

-551 ILFEKIGLPVVKKT
+551 VLFDKMKLPVVKKT

-572 VEVLEKLSKKHEIA
+572 VEVLEKLSEEHEIA
-586 DYILKYRS
+586 EYILKYRS
-594 LNKLISTYLD
+594 LNKLISTYLV
-604 GILEYI
+604 GILDYI
-610 MDDGRVRTSFKQMI
+610 MEDDRVRTSYKQMI

-639 IPIRSE
+639 IPVRTQ

-680 DSVMIDSFKNDL
+680 DLVMIDSFKNNL

-697 TASEVFGVPINEVT
+697 TASEVFGVPIEEVT

-752 LNTYPSIKNY
+752 LNTYPNIKNY
-762 MEQIVNKAKK
+762 MEEIVKIAKK
-772 DGFVTTILD
+772 DGYVTTILG

-824 YERLKIEKVN
+824 YERLKEEKVN

-846 VECEESEKE
+846 IECDEKE
-855 TVKKILKN
+855 KDIVKNILKE

>member
-1 MVFVIKYILENKMK
+1 
-15 KILLIDGSSLIFRA
+15 
-29 FYAIRNLTTKDGVF
+29 
-43 VNGVYGFL
+43 
-51 NMYYKALEL
+51 
-60 INPTHIFVAFDKG
+60 
-73 SKTFRHNEFADYKG
+73 
-87 TRDNAPNEITYQ
+87 
-99 FGILK
+99 
-104 DLLSSMNVNYLELD
+104 MNVNYLELD
-118 EYEADDIIGTIAKL
+118 EYEADDILGTIAKL

-145 DRDYLQLVDDNILV
+145 DRDYLQLVDDNIFV

-166 SEIKLMNTE
+166 SEIKLMDNNAIFE
-175 SILEEYDLSPKQLID
+175 DFGISPKQLID

-226 YENIDNLK
+226 YENLGKLK
-234 GKLKENLVNEKDKA
+234 GKLKENLENEKDKA
-248 YLSRYLGEIFLRV
+248 YLSRYLGEIYLNV
-261 PIERNIEDFEIKDV
+261 PIDKNIEDFELKDV
-275 NYNEYLKK
+275 NLNEYI
-283 LEKLEF
+283 EKLENLEF
-289 NSIINK
+289 KSIINK
-295 HFKDIKKEST
+295 FFKDVKKDN
-305 VKSNQ
+305 SNSI
-310 NIDFEVINFSEIFEK
+310 NHIIDSEVINFSEIFDK
-325 IKNDDE
+325 IKNDK
-331 ISIKFFSDKGYIYRK
+331 SIAVKFFSDKEYIYRE
-346 KFYIGIYSNFNKKAY
+346 KFYIGVYSDYNKKSY
-361 ICKDFKLSD
+361 ICKEFNLED
-370 FEKFCNLDIKIIGY
+370 FERLCNSDIKIVGY
-384 DIKEELFFALK
+384 DIKEELFFLLK
-395 NNLEFK
+395 NNFEVN
-401 NYEDVMILEYLID
+401 NYEDVMILEYLVD
-414 SNKGNYDILK
+414 SNKGNYDITK
-424 VSNEFLNLEILDLK
+424 VSEELLHLEIIDLK
-438 EMLGKGKN
+438 ERFGKGKN
-446 KKTFFELEEDIIFK
+446 KKTFFDLDEDIIVK
-460 FISQNVFAISALYD
+460 YISQYVFAISELYS
-474 IFIEKAKENN
+474 IFVQKVKENN
-484 LISLYENVEKPL
+484 LYSLYENVEKPL
-496 VKVLADMEKTG
+496 VKILADMEKTG
-507 VLVDRNKIIELN
+507 VKVDKNKILELN

-526 YLYEQKV
+526 DEYEQRV
-533 YELAGEVFNLNS
+533 YEIAGEVFNLNS

-551 ILFEKIGLPVVKKT
+551 ILFDKMKLPVVKKT

-572 VEVLEKLSKKHEIA
+572 VEVLEKLSEDYEIA
-586 DYILKYRS
+586 EYILKYRS
-594 LNKLISTYLD
+594 LNKLISTYLV
-604 GILEYI
+604 GILDYI
-610 MDDGRVRTSFKQMI
+610 MEDDRVRTSYKQMI

-639 IPIRSE
+639 IPVRTQ

-680 DSVMIDSFKNDL
+680 DLVMIDSFKNDL

-697 TASEVFGVPINEVT
+697 TASEVFGVPIEEVT

-752 LNTYPSIKNY
+752 LNTYPNIKNY
-762 MEQIVNKAKK
+762 MEEIVKIAKK
-772 DGFVTTILD
+772 DGYVTTILG

-824 YERLKIEKVN
+824 YERLKEEKVN

-846 VECEESEKE
+846 IECDEKE
-855 TVKKILKN
+855 KDIVKNILKE

>member
-1 MVFVIKYILENKMK
+1 MK

-331 ISIKFFSDKGYIYRK
+331 ISIKFFSDKGYIYRN

-752 LNTYPSIKNY
+752 LNTYPSIKSY
-762 MEQIVNKAKK
+762 MEEIVNKAKK

-869 KLDLPLKVDVC
+869 KLDLPLKVDIC

>member
-1 MVFVIKYILENKMK
+1 M
-15 KILLIDGSSLIFRA
+15 
-29 FYAIRNLTTKDGVF
+29 
-43 VNGVYGFL
+43 
-51 NMYYKALEL
+51 
-60 INPTHIFVAFDKG
+60 
-73 SKTFRHNEFADYKG
+73 
-87 TRDNAPNEITYQ
+87 
-99 FGILK
+99 
-104 DLLSSMNVNYLELD
+104 
-118 EYEADDIIGTIAKL
+118 
-132 AQKEGFEVDIFTG
+132 
-145 DRDYLQLVDDNILV
+145 
-159 YLTKKGI
+159 TKKGI

-310 NIDFEVINFSEIFEK
+310 NIDFEVIDFSEIFEK

-752 LNTYPSIKNY
+752 LNTYPSIKSY
-762 MEQIVNKAKK
+762 MEEIVNKAKK

-869 KLDLPLKVDVC
+869 KLDLPLKVDIC

>member
-1 MVFVIKYILENKMK
+1 MK

-73 SKTFRHNEFADYKG
+73 SKTFRHDEFADYKG

-118 EYEADDIIGTIAKL
+118 EYEADDILGTIAKL

-145 DRDYLQLVDDNILV
+145 DRDYLQLVDNNIFV

-175 SILEEYDLSPKQLID
+175 SIFEDYGLSPKQLID

-234 GKLKENLVNEKDKA
+234 GKLKENLVSEKDKA

-261 PIERNIEDFEIKDV
+261 PIERNIEDFKIKDV

-331 ISIKFFSDKGYIYRK
+331 ISIKFFSDKEYIYRK

-645 EGKNIR
+645 EGRNIR

-680 DSVMIDSFKNDL
+680 DSVMIESFKNDL

-697 TASEVFGVPINEVT
+697 TASEVFGVPIDEVT

-869 KLDLPLKVDVC
+869 KLDLPLKVDIC

>member
-1 MVFVIKYILENKMK
+1 MK

-175 SILEEYDLSPKQLID
+175 SILEEYDISPKQLID

-202 PGVKGVGEKT
+202 PGVNGVGEKT

-346 KFYIGIYSNFNKKAY
+346 KFYIGIYSNFNKKVY

-744 ARQYIDGY
+744 AKQYIDGY
-752 LNTYPSIKNY
+752 LNTYPSIKSY
-762 MEQIVNKAKK
+762 MEEIVNKAKK

-869 KLDLPLKVDVC
+869 KLDLPLKVDIC

>member
-1 MVFVIKYILENKMK
+1 MK

-104 DLLSSMNVNYLELD
+104 DLLSSINYLELD

-460 FISQNVFAISALYD
+460 FISQNVLAISALYD

-744 ARQYIDGY
+744 ARKYIDGY
-752 LNTYPSIKNY
+752 LNTYPSIKSY
-762 MEQIVNKAKK
+762 MEEIVNKAKK

-869 KLDLPLKVDVC
+869 KLDLPLKVDIC

>member
-1 MVFVIKYILENKMK
+1 MK

-331 ISIKFFSDKGYIYRK
+331 ISIKFFSDKGYIHRK

-752 LNTYPSIKNY
+752 LNTYPSIKSY
-762 MEQIVNKAKK
+762 MEEIVNKAKK

-869 KLDLPLKVDVC
+869 KLDLPLKVDIC

>member
-1 MVFVIKYILENKMK
+1 MK

-261 PIERNIEDFEIKDV
+261 PIERNIEDFKIKDV

-752 LNTYPSIKNY
+752 LNTYPSIKSY
-762 MEQIVNKAKK
+762 MEKIVNKAKK

-824 YERLKIEKVN
+824 YERLKVEKVN

-869 KLDLPLKVDVC
+869 KLDLPLKVDIC

>member
-1 MVFVIKYILENKMK
+1 MK

-202 PGVKGVGEKT
+202 PGVKGVGEKI

-752 LNTYPSIKNY
+752 LNTYPSIKSY
-762 MEQIVNKAKK
+762 MEEIVNKAKK

-869 KLDLPLKVDVC
+869 KLDLPLKVDIC

>member
-1 MVFVIKYILENKMK
+1 MK

-60 INPTHIFVAFDKG
+60 INPTHVFVAFDKG

-166 SEIKLMNTE
+166 SEIKLMNIE

-261 PIERNIEDFEIKDV
+261 PIERNIEDFKIKDV

-331 ISIKFFSDKGYIYRK
+331 ISIKFFSDKEYIYRK

-446 KKTFFELEEDIIFK
+446 KKTFFELEENIIFK

-572 VEVLEKLSKKHEIA
+572 VEVLEKLSKKREIA

>member
-1 MVFVIKYILENKMK
+1 MK

-29 FYAIRNLTTKDGVF
+29 FYAIKNLTTKDGVF

-60 INPTHIFVAFDKG
+60 TNPTHVFVAFDKG
-73 SKTFRHNEFADYKG
+73 SKTFRHTEYSDYKG
-87 TRDNAPNEITYQ
+87 TRDKAPNEITYQ

-118 EYEADDIIGTIAKL
+118 EYEADDILGTIAKL

-145 DRDYLQLVDDNILV
+145 DRDYLQLVDDNIFV

-166 SEIKLMNTE
+166 SEIKLMDNNAIFE
-175 SILEEYDLSPKQLID
+175 DFGISPKQLID

-226 YENIDNLK
+226 YENLGKLK
-234 GKLKENLVNEKDKA
+234 GKLKENLENEKDKA
-248 YLSRYLGEIFLRV
+248 YLSRYLGEIYLNV
-261 PIERNIEDFEIKDV
+261 PIDKNIEDFELKDV
-275 NYNEYLKK
+275 NINEYI
-283 LEKLEF
+283 EKLENLEF
-289 NSIINK
+289 KSIINK
-295 HFKDIKKEST
+295 FFKDVKKDN
-305 VKSNQ
+305 SNSI
-310 NIDFEVINFSEIFEK
+310 NHIIDSEVINFSEIFDK
-325 IKNDDE
+325 IKNDK
-331 ISIKFFSDKGYIYRK
+331 SIAVKFFSDKEYIYRE
-346 KFYIGIYSNFNKKAY
+346 KFYIGVYSDYNKKSY
-361 ICKDFKLSD
+361 ICKEFNLED
-370 FEKFCNLDIKIIGY
+370 FERLCNSDIKIVGY
-384 DIKEELFFALK
+384 DIKEELFFLLK
-395 NNLEFK
+395 NNFEVN
-401 NYEDVMILEYLID
+401 NYEDVMILEYLVD
-414 SNKGNYDILK
+414 SNKGNYDITK
-424 VSNEFLNLEILDLK
+424 VSEELLHLEIIDLK
-438 EMLGKGKN
+438 ERFGKGKN
-446 KKTFFELEEDIIFK
+446 KKTFFDLDEDIIVK
-460 FISQNVFAISALYD
+460 YISQYVFAISELYS
-474 IFIEKAKENN
+474 IFVQKVKENN
-484 LISLYENVEKPL
+484 LYSLYENVEKPL
-496 VKVLADMEKTG
+496 VKILADMEKTG
-507 VLVDRNKIIELN
+507 VKVDKNKILELN

-526 YLYEQKV
+526 DEYEQRV

-551 ILFEKIGLPVVKKT
+551 ILFDKMKLPVVKKT

-572 VEVLEKLSKKHEIA
+572 VEVLEKLSEDYEIA
-586 DYILKYRS
+586 EYILKYRS
-594 LNKLISTYLD
+594 LNKLISTYLV
-604 GILEYI
+604 GILDYI
-610 MDDGRVRTSFKQMI
+610 MEDDRVRTSYKQMI

-639 IPIRSE
+639 IPVRTQ

-680 DSVMIDSFKNDL
+680 DLVMIDSFKNDL

-697 TASEVFGVPINEVT
+697 TASEVFGVPIEEVT

-752 LNTYPSIKNY
+752 LNTYPNIKNY
-762 MEQIVNKAKK
+762 MEEIVKIAKK
-772 DGFVTTILD
+772 DGYVTTILG

-824 YERLKIEKVN
+824 YERLKEEKVN

-846 VECEESEKE
+846 IECDEKE
-855 TVKKILKN
+855 KDIVKNILKE

>member
-1 MVFVIKYILENKMK
+1 MK

-346 KFYIGIYSNFNKKAY
+346 KFYIGIYLNFNKKAY

-752 LNTYPSIKNY
+752 LNTYPSIKSY
-762 MEQIVNKAKK
+762 MEEIVNKAKK

-869 KLDLPLKVDVC
+869 KLDLPLKVDIC